1 MSSSKQNEIEEKYP
15 VCRSIMGFENWNR
28 LFDKGADALSPE
40 VFPDQL
46 ALRMDGAAIPAF
58 MPELARLE
66 WKLNSLVSING
77 AMAQAIEHLS
87 VNPTVE
93 LLALSWKNLPPIFNL
108 QSDQLAATPEPG
120 EELVFIW
127 RHPLTGAAV
136 VQAASEEDLLVLKMM
151 IEGIAPE
158 EAARSGKAAIGVIDA
173 AVDRAVHKG
182 ILMRPRPLL
191 RRDPAFFP
199 SANEGKEEFL
209 ISSVFTLQWHITQ
222 ACDLHC
228 KHCYDRSRRSPLEL
242 QKGLSILD
250 DLRTFC
256 RTKRVRGHVSFTG
269 GNPFLYPHFYQL
281 YRGAAERGLDTAILG
296 NPVSPEEI
304 RELIAIRVPAF
315 FQVSLE
321 GLPEHNDS
329 IRGSGHFGRVMDF
342 LESLRDLG
350 IYAMVM
356 LTLTNDNINQVLPL
370 AEILR
375 DRVDSF
381 TFNRLSPVGEGAN
394 LHLPSAAAYAAFLE
408 SYLDAEKQNR
418 ILSLKDNLLNILHYQ
433 NGRDLFGGC
442 TGFGCGAAFN
452 FMALLPDGEVH
463 ACRKFPS
470 LIGNAFER
478 PLSEIY
484 DSERAQAYRTGSA
497 ACRNCLIR
505 PVCGGCLAVVHGC
518 GLDVFKD
525 RDPYCFLDRFP
536 SQAPA

>member
-1 MSSSKQNEIEEKYP
+1 
-15 VCRSIMGFENWNR
+15 
-28 LFDKGADALSPE
+28 
-40 VFPDQL
+40 
-46 ALRMDGAAIPAF
+46 MDGAAIPAF

-66 WKLNSLVSING
+66 WKLNSLISING
-77 AMAQAIEHLS
+77 AMAQASEHLS

-93 LLALSWKNLPPIFNL
+93 LLALSWKNLPAIFNL
-108 QSDQLAATPEPG
+108 QSDGLAATPEPG

-158 EAARSGKAAIGVIDA
+158 EAARSGKAAVGVIDA

-191 RRDPAFFP
+191 RRNPAFFP
-199 SANEGKEEFL
+199 SANEGKKEFL

-250 DLRTFC
+250 DLRVFC
-256 RTKRVRGHVSFTG
+256 KSKQVKGQVSFTG
-269 GNPFLYPHFYQL
+269 GNPFLYPHFYEL
-281 YRGAAERGLDTAILG
+281 YRAAAERGLDAAILG
-296 NPVSPEEI
+296 NPVSREEI
-304 RELIAIRVPAF
+304 RDLIAIRVPSF

-321 GLPEHNDS
+321 GLPEHNGAV
-329 IRGSGHFGRVMDF
+329 RGAGHFDRVMDF
-342 LESLRDLG
+342 LGLLREQG
-350 IYAMVM
+350 IYSMIM
-356 LTLTNDNINQVLPL
+356 LTLTKDNMNQILPL

-375 DRVDSF
+375 NRVDSF
-381 TFNRLSPVGEGAN
+381 TFNRLSQVGEGAN
-394 LHLPSAAAYAAFLE
+394 LRPPSAADYVSFLGGYLETE
-408 SYLDAEKQNR
+408 SHNPIMA
-418 ILSLKDNLLNILHYQ
+418 LKDNLINILHYQ

-442 TGFGCGAAFN
+442 TGFGCGAALN

-484 DSERAQAYRTGSA
+484 DSERGQAYRTGSA
-497 ACRNCLIR
+497 ACRNCPIR

-525 RDPYCFLDRFP
+525 RDPYCFLGRLL
-536 SQAPA
+536 SQAPV